1 MAGPNGTGYRKS
13 NNALGERMDPLGK
26 LTETLSRLPGIGR
39 RTAERLAVHLARNPA
54 GLARE
59 LAAAIEDARANLTAC
74 KLCGSVTARQEN
86 PCRLCSDARR
96 DDAILCVVEEP
107 SDIALIE
114 RSGEYHGRYFALMG
128 KISPM
133 RGEGIGDL
141 RLPALLERAASA
153 REVLLAL
160 NCDVESEA
168 TASYLRHVL
177 SQKLPKVKVSRLALG
192 IPAGSAIAFSDP
204 VTLGRA
210 IRGRTEA

>member
-1 MAGPNGTGYRKS
+1 
-13 NNALGERMDPLGK
+13 MDPLGH
-26 LTETLSRLPGIGR
+26 LTEMLAKLPGIGR
-39 RTAERLAVHLARNPA
+39 RTAERLSVHLARNPS

-59 LAAAIEDARANLTAC
+59 LSAAIEEARAKLAAC
-74 KLCGSVTARQEN
+74 KLCGSVTPKEEN

-96 DDAILCVVEEP
+96 DDSILCVVEDP

-141 RLPALLERAASA
+141 RLPALLARAEAM

-168 TASYLRHVL
+168 TASYLRHVI
-177 SQKLPKVKVSRLALG
+177 SRKLPKMKISRLALG

>member
-1 MAGPNGTGYRKS
+1 M
-13 NNALGERMDPLGK
+13 EPLHQ
-26 LTETLSRLPGIGR
+26 LTEALAKLPGIGR
-39 RTAERLAVHLARNPA
+39 RTAERLATHLARNPA
-54 GLARE
+54 GPARE
-59 LAAAIEDARANLTAC
+59 LATALDEARTKLAAC
-74 KLCGSVTARQEN
+74 KQCGSVTAKDEN
-86 PCRLCSDARR
+86 PCRLCADPRR
-96 DDAILCVVEEP
+96 DDAILCVVEDP

-114 RSGEYHGRYFALMG
+114 RSGEYRGRYFALMG

-133 RGEGIGDL
+133 RGEGLGDL
-141 RLPALLERAASA
+141 RLPALLERAARA
-153 REVLLAL
+153 QEVLLAL

-177 SQKLPKVKVSRLALG
+177 AQKLPKLKLSRLALG

>member
-1 MAGPNGTGYRKS
+1 
-13 NNALGERMDPLGK
+13 MDPLGH
-26 LTETLSRLPGIGR
+26 LTETLAKLPGIGR

-54 GLARE
+54 GAARE
-59 LAAAIEDARANLTAC
+59 LSAAIDEARAQLTAC
-74 KLCGSVTARQEN
+74 KLCGSVTPKAEN

-96 DDAILCVVEEP
+96 EDAILCVVEDP

-133 RGEGIGDL
+133 RGEGLGDL
-141 RLPALLERAASA
+141 RLPALLERAAA
-153 REVLLAL
+153 AKEVLLAL
-160 NCDVESEA
+160 NSDVESEA
-168 TASYLRHVL
+168 TASYLRHVIA
-177 SQKLPKVKVSRLALG
+177 QKLPKVAISRLALG

>member
-1 MAGPNGTGYRKS
+1 MD
-13 NNALGERMDPLGK
+13 ALGH
-26 LTETLSRLPGIGR
+26 LTEALAKLPGIGR

-59 LAAAIEDARANLTAC
+59 LSAAIEAARATLCAC
-74 KLCGSVTARQEN
+74 RLCGSVTAKADN
-86 PCRLCSDARR
+86 PCRLCADPRR
-96 DDAILCVVEEP
+96 EDSILCVVEDP
-107 SDIALIE
+107 SDIALLE
-114 RSGEYHGRYFALMG
+114 RSGEYRGRYFALMG

-133 RGEGIGDL
+133 RGEGLGDL
-141 RLPALLERAASA
+141 RLPALLARAETM

-168 TASYLRHVL
+168 TAAYLRHVL
-177 SQKLPKVKVSRLALG
+177 SQKLPNVKISRLALG

>member
-1 MAGPNGTGYRKS
+1 
-13 NNALGERMDPLGK
+13 MDPLGQ
-26 LTETLSRLPGIGR
+26 LTEAFSRLPGIGR
-39 RTAERLAVHLARNPA
+39 RTAERLSVHLARNPS
-54 GLARE
+54 GFARE
-59 LAAAIEDARANLTAC
+59 LSMAIEEARARLTAC
-74 KLCGSVTARQEN
+74 KLCGSVTAKEDN
-86 PCRLCSDARR
+86 PCRLCADARR
-96 DDAILCVVEEP
+96 EDSILCVVEDP

-128 KISPM
+128 KLSPM
-133 RGEGIGDL
+133 RGEGLGDL
-141 RLPALLERAASA
+141 RLPALLERASSA

-168 TASYLRHVL
+168 TASYLRHIL
-177 SQKLPKVKVSRLALG
+177 SQTLPDLKVSRLALG

>member
-1 MAGPNGTGYRKS
+1 
-13 NNALGERMDPLGK
+13 MDPLGQ
-26 LTETLSRLPGIGR
+26 LTEALAKLPGIGR
-39 RTAERLAVHLARNPA
+39 RTAERLAVHLARNPSGA
-54 GLARE
+54 ARE
-59 LAAAIEDARANLTAC
+59 LSAAIEEARARLTAC
-74 KLCGSVTARQEN
+74 KLCGSVTAKEEN

-96 DDAILCVVEEP
+96 EDAILCVVEDP

-141 RLPALLERAASA
+141 RLPALLERAARA
-153 REVLLAL
+153 QEVLLAL

-168 TASYLRHVL
+168 TASYLRHVI
-177 SQKLPKVKVSRLALG
+177 SQKLPKTKISRLALG

>member
-1 MAGPNGTGYRKS
+1 
-13 NNALGERMDPLGK
+13 MDPLGH
-26 LTETLSRLPGIGR
+26 LTEILAKLPGIGR

-54 GLARE
+54 GAARE
-59 LAAAIEDARANLTAC
+59 LSAAIEEARAKLTAC
-74 KLCGSVTARQEN
+74 KLCGSVTPQAEN

-96 DDAILCVVEEP
+96 EDAILCVVEDP

-133 RGEGIGDL
+133 RGEGLGDL
-141 RLPALLERAASA
+141 RLPALLERAAA
-153 REVLLAL
+153 AKEVLLAL
-160 NCDVESEA
+160 NSDVESEA
-168 TASYLRHVL
+168 TASYLRHVIA
-177 SQKLPKVKVSRLALG
+177 QKLPKVAISRLALG

>member
-1 MAGPNGTGYRKS
+1 
-13 NNALGERMDPLGK
+13 MDPLGQ
-26 LTETLSRLPGIGR
+26 LTEALSRLPGIGR
-39 RTAERLAVHLARNPA
+39 RTAERLSVHLARNPS
-54 GLARE
+54 GIARE
-59 LAAAIEDARANLTAC
+59 LSLAIEEARARLTAC
-74 KLCGSVTARQEN
+74 PLCGSVTPKEEN
-86 PCRLCSDARR
+86 PCRLCSGSRR
-96 DDAILCVVEEP
+96 DDAILCVVEDP

-128 KISPM
+128 KLSPM
-133 RGEGIGDL
+133 RGEGLGDL
-141 RLPALLERAASA
+141 RLPALMERAASA
-153 REVLLAL
+153 TEVLLAL

>member
-1 MAGPNGTGYRKS
+1 
-13 NNALGERMDPLGK
+13 MDPLVQ
-26 LTETLSRLPGIGR
+26 LTDALAKLPGIGR

-54 GLARE
+54 GAARE
-59 LAAAIEDARANLTAC
+59 LSVAIEEARSRLVAC
-74 KLCGSVTARQEN
+74 PQCGSVTSKEEI

-96 DDAILCVVEEP
+96 EDAILCVVEDP

-133 RGEGIGDL
+133 RGEGLGDL
-141 RLPALLERAASA
+141 RLPALLKRAAGTK
-153 REVLLAL
+153 EVLLAL

-168 TASYLRHVL
+168 TASYLRHVI
-177 SQKLPKVKVSRLALG
+177 SQKLPELKISRLALG

>member
-1 MAGPNGTGYRKS
+1 
-13 NNALGERMDPLGK
+13 MDPLHP
-26 LTETLSRLPGIGR
+26 LTEALAKLPGIGR
-39 RTAERLAVHLARNPA
+39 RSAERLATHLARNPA
-54 GLARE
+54 GAARE
-59 LAAAIEDARANLTAC
+59 LAAALDEARTRLAAC
-74 KLCGSVTARQEN
+74 KLCGSVTPKEEN
-86 PCRLCSDARR
+86 PCRLCSDSHR
-96 DDAILCVVEEP
+96 DGAILCVVEDP

-114 RSGEYHGRYFALMG
+114 RSGEYRGRYFALMG

-141 RLPALLERAASA
+141 RLPALLDRAAASK
-153 REVLLAL
+153 EVLLAL
-160 NCDVESEA
+160 NSDVESEA

-177 SQKLPKVKVSRLALG
+177 AQKLPKLKISRLALG

>member
-1 MAGPNGTGYRKS
+1 
-13 NNALGERMDPLGK
+13 MDPLVQ
-26 LTETLSRLPGIGR
+26 LTEALSKLPGIGR
-39 RTAERLAVHLARNPA
+39 RTAERLATHLARNPSGA
-54 GLARE
+54 ARE
-59 LAAAIEDARANLTAC
+59 LSAAIEEARSNLAAC
-74 KLCGSVTARQEN
+74 QLCGSVTAREEN
-86 PCRLCSDARR
+86 PCRLCSDPRR
-96 DDAILCVVEEP
+96 EDAILCVVEDP

-141 RLPALLERAASA
+141 RLPALMERAAA
-153 REVLLAL
+153 AKEVLLAL
-160 NCDVESEA
+160 NSDVESEA
-168 TASYLRHVL
+168 TASYLRHVI

>member
-1 MAGPNGTGYRKS
+1 
-13 NNALGERMDPLGK
+13 MDPLGH
-26 LTETLSRLPGIGR
+26 LTELLAKLPGIGR

-54 GLARE
+54 GAARE
-59 LAAAIEDARANLTAC
+59 LSAAIEEARAKLTAC
-74 KLCGSVTARQEN
+74 KLCGSVTPKEEN

-96 DDAILCVVEEP
+96 EDAILCVVEDP

-114 RSGEYHGRYFALMG
+114 RSGEYRGRYFALMG

-141 RLPALLERAASA
+141 RLPALLARAAA
-153 REVLLAL
+153 AQEVLLAL

-168 TASYLRHVL
+168 TASYLRHVI
-177 SQKLPKVKVSRLALG
+177 SQKLPQVKISRLALG

>member
-1 MAGPNGTGYRKS
+1 
-13 NNALGERMDPLGK
+13 MDPLGQ
-26 LTETLSRLPGIGR
+26 LTEAFSRLPGIGR
-39 RTAERLAVHLARNPA
+39 RTAERLSVHLARNPS
-54 GLARE
+54 GIARE
-59 LAAAIEDARANLTAC
+59 LSMAIEEARARLTAC
-74 KLCGSVTARQEN
+74 KLCGSVTAKEDN
-86 PCRLCSDARR
+86 PCRLCADARR
-96 DDAILCVVEEP
+96 EDSILCVVEDP

-128 KISPM
+128 KLSPM
-133 RGEGIGDL
+133 RGEGLGDL
-141 RLPALLERAASA
+141 RLPALMERAASA
-153 REVLLAL
+153 TEVLLAL

-168 TASYLRHVL
+168 TASFLRHVL

>member
-1 MAGPNGTGYRKS
+1 
-13 NNALGERMDPLGK
+13 MDPLGQ
-26 LTETLSRLPGIGR
+26 LTTALTRLPGIGR
-39 RTAERLAVHLARNPA
+39 RTAERLAVHLARNPSTV
-54 GLARE
+54 ARE
-59 LAAAIEDARANLTAC
+59 LAEAIAGARQSLAAC
-74 KLCGSVTARQEN
+74 KLCGSVTAKAEN

-96 DDAILCVVEEP
+96 DDAILCVVEDP
-107 SDIALIE
+107 ADIALLE

-128 KISPM
+128 KLSPM
-133 RGEGIGDL
+133 RGEGIGEL
-141 RLPALLERAASA
+141 RLPALLERAATA
-153 REVLLAL
+153 QEVLLAL

-177 SQKLPKVKVSRLALG
+177 TQKLPALKISRLALG

>member
-1 MAGPNGTGYRKS
+1 
-13 NNALGERMDPLGK
+13 MDPLGH
-26 LTETLSRLPGIGR
+26 LTELLAKLPGIGR
-39 RTAERLAVHLARNPA
+39 RTAERLSVHLARNPT

-59 LAAAIEDARANLTAC
+59 LAAAIEEARAKLGAC
-74 KLCGSVTARQEN
+74 KLCGSVTPKDEN

-96 DDAILCVVEEP
+96 DDAILCVVEDP

-114 RSGEYHGRYFALMG
+114 RSGEYRGRYFALMG

-141 RLPALLERAASA
+141 RLPALLERAGAMK
-153 REVLLAL
+153 EVLLAL

-168 TASYLRHVL
+168 TASYLRHVI
-177 SQKLPKVKVSRLALG
+177 SQKLPKVKISRLALG

>member
-1 MAGPNGTGYRKS
+1 
-13 NNALGERMDPLGK
+13 MDPLHP
-26 LTETLSRLPGIGR
+26 LTEALAKLPGIGR
-39 RTAERLAVHLARNPA
+39 RTAERLAVHLARNPSGA
-54 GLARE
+54 ARE
-59 LAAAIEDARANLTAC
+59 LATALDGAREKLTAC
-74 KLCGSVTARQEN
+74 KLCGSVTAKEEN

-96 DDAILCVVEEP
+96 EDAILCVVEEP

-114 RSGEYHGRYFALMG
+114 RSGEYRGRYFALMG

-141 RLPALLERAASA
+141 RLPALLERAAKTK
-153 REVLLAL
+153 EVLLAL

-177 SQKLPKVKVSRLALG
+177 AQKLPKLKISRLALG

>member
-1 MAGPNGTGYRKS
+1 M
-13 NNALGERMDPLGK
+13 
-26 LTETLSRLPGIGR
+26 
-39 RTAERLAVHLARNPA
+39 
-54 GLARE
+54 
-59 LAAAIEDARANLTAC
+59 
-74 KLCGSVTARQEN
+74 
-86 PCRLCSDARR
+86 
-96 DDAILCVVEEP
+96 CVVEDP

-141 RLPALLERAASA
+141 RLPALLARAGAMK
-153 REVLLAL
+153 EVLLAL

-168 TASYLRHVL
+168 TASYLRHVI
-177 SQKLPKVKVSRLALG
+177 SQKLPKMKISRLALG

>member
-1 MAGPNGTGYRKS
+1 
-13 NNALGERMDPLGK
+13 MDPLHP
-26 LTETLSRLPGIGR
+26 LTEALAKLPGIGR
-39 RTAERLAVHLARNPA
+39 RTAERLATHLARNPSGA
-54 GLARE
+54 ARE
-59 LAAAIEDARANLTAC
+59 LATALDGAREKLTAC
-74 KLCGSVTARQEN
+74 KLCWSVTAKDEN

-96 DDAILCVVEEP
+96 EDAILCVVEEP

-114 RSGEYHGRYFALMG
+114 RSGEYRGRYFALMG

-141 RLPALLERAASA
+141 RLPALLERAAKTK
-153 REVLLAL
+153 EVLLAL

-177 SQKLPKVKVSRLALG
+177 AQKLPKLKISRLALG

>member
-1 MAGPNGTGYRKS
+1 
-13 NNALGERMDPLGK
+13 MDPLHQ
-26 LTETLSRLPGIGR
+26 LTEALAKLPGIGR
-39 RTAERLAVHLARNPA
+39 RTAERLATHLARNPSGA
-54 GLARE
+54 ARE
-59 LAAAIEDARANLTAC
+59 LAIALDGARDKLTAC
-74 KLCGSVTARQEN
+74 QLCGSVTAKEEN

-96 DDAILCVVEEP
+96 EDAILCVVEDP

-114 RSGEYHGRYFALMG
+114 RSGEYRGRYFALLG

-133 RGEGIGDL
+133 RGEGLGDL
-141 RLPALLERAASA
+141 RLPALLERAARA
-153 REVLLAL
+153 QEVLLAL

-177 SQKLPKVKVSRLALG
+177 SQKLPKLKISRLALG

>member
-1 MAGPNGTGYRKS
+1 MGP
-13 NNALGERMDPLGK
+13 LQP
-26 LTETLSRLPGIGR
+26 LTEALAKLPGIGR

-54 GLARE
+54 GAARE
-59 LAAAIEDARANLTAC
+59 LAAALAEARDKLTAC
-74 KLCGSVTARQEN
+74 KLCGSVTTKEEN

-96 DDAILCVVEEP
+96 EDAILCVVEDP

-114 RSGEYHGRYFALMG
+114 RSGEYRGRYFALLG

-133 RGEGIGDL
+133 RGEGLGDL
-141 RLPALLERAASA
+141 RLPALLERAARA
-153 REVLLAL
+153 QEVLLAL

-177 SQKLPKVKVSRLALG
+177 AQKLPQLKISRLALG

>member
-1 MAGPNGTGYRKS
+1 
-13 NNALGERMDPLGK
+13 MDPLHQ
-26 LTETLSRLPGIGR
+26 LTESLAKLPGIGR
-39 RTAERLAVHLARNPA
+39 RTAERLATHLARNPT
-54 GLARE
+54 GPARE
-59 LAAAIEDARANLTAC
+59 LEAALDEARTKLTAC
-74 KLCGSVTARQEN
+74 KLCGSVTPKEEN
-86 PCRLCSDARR
+86 PCRLCSDSHR
-96 DDAILCVVEEP
+96 DGTVLCVVEEP

-114 RSGEYHGRYFALMG
+114 RSGEYRGRYFALMG

-141 RLPALLERAASA
+141 RLPVLLERAAA
-153 REVLLAL
+153 AKEVLLAL

-168 TASYLRHVL
+168 TASYLRHVVA
-177 SQKLPKVKVSRLALG
+177 QKLPQVKISRLALG